1 MQVLPL
7 VIRSCVYDFF
17 IVTLQQIV
25 PFRFGMDKNDNYYRQ
40 FKNELAQY
48 IMDTSQQWTTV
59 IKPKDKL
66 LSVDFKEIWQYRDLM
81 MLFVKRNI
89 ITQYKQTILGPL
101 WYLIQPLMTTI
112 MYMVVFGGIA
122 KISTDGLPQPL
133 FYLAGISFWQ
143 YFSDCLTKTSNT
155 FVNNAGIFGKVYFP
169 RLITPLSDVISN
181 LVRFGIQFGLF
192 LCVYAY
198 YMIFTDAPIHTNW
211 YALLIPILVTM
222 LAGLSLGFGIL
233 FSSMTTK
240 YRDLQ
245 LLLSFF
251 VSLWMYATPVIYPL
265 STITNPKLLLVMQLN
280 PLTGI
285 VEFFKYGMLG
295 VGCHEWWMLGYSFGF
310 MVVLLI
316 IGVVV
321 FNKVQRSFMDT
332 V

>member
-1 MQVLPL
+1 MTEKEQ
-7 VIRSCVYDFF
+7 
-17 IVTLQQIV
+17 
-25 PFRFGMDKNDNYYRQ
+25 G
-40 FKNELAQY
+40 
-48 IMDTSQQWTTV
+48 WTTE
-59 IKPKDKL
+59 ICPKDNL
-66 LSVDFKEIWQYRDLM
+66 LSVDFKEIWRYRDLM

-101 WYLIQPLMTTI
+101 WYVIQPLMTTI

-155 FVNNAGIFGKVYFP
+155 FVNNASIFGKVYFP
-169 RLITPLSDVISN
+169 RLVTPLSDVISN

-192 LCVYAY
+192 LVVYAY
-198 YMIFTDAPIHTNW
+198 YALFTDVQIHTNW
-211 YALLIPILVTM
+211 YALMLPILVAM
-222 LAGLSLGFGIL
+222 LAGLALGFGIL

-245 LLLSFF
+245 LLLGFF

-265 STITNPKLLLVMQLN
+265 STINNETLRLVMQLN

-295 VGCHEWWMLGYSFGF
+295 VGNHEWWMLGYSFGF
-310 MVVLLI
+310 MVVLLA
-316 IGVVV
+316 IGIVV
-321 FNKVQRSFMDT
+321 FNKVQKSFMDT

>member
-1 MQVLPL
+1 MQKKLYL
-7 VIRSCVYDFF
+7 CTIFYD
-17 IVTLQQIV
+17 
-25 PFRFGMDKNDNYYRQ
+25 
-40 FKNELAQY
+40 
-48 IMDTSQQWTTV
+48 IMAETQEKWTTE
-59 IKPKDKL
+59 IRPKDKL

-89 ITQYKQTILGPL
+89 ISQYKQTILGPL
-101 WYLIQPLMTTI
+101 WYVIQPLMTTV

-143 YFSDCLTKTSNT
+143 YFADCLTKTSNT

-169 RLITPLSDVISN
+169 RLVTPLSDVISN
-181 LVRFGIQFGLF
+181 LVRFGIQFALF
-192 LCVYAY
+192 LIVYLY
-198 YMIFTDAPIHTNW
+198 YFIFTDANIQPNL
-211 YALLIPILVTM
+211 YALLLPVLVIM
-222 LAGLSLGFGIL
+222 LAGLALGFGIL

-265 STITNPKLLLVMQLN
+265 STITNEKLRFVMQLN

-295 VGCHEWWMLGYSFGF
+295 VGNHEWWMLGYSFGF
-310 MVVLLI
+310 MVVLLALGI
-316 IGVVV
+316 VV
-321 FNKVQRSFMDT
+321 FNKVQKSFMDT

>member
-1 MQVLPL
+1 MQKKLYL
-7 VIRSCVYDFF
+7 CSIFY
-17 IVTLQQIV
+17 
-25 PFRFGMDKNDNYYRQ
+25 N
-40 FKNELAQY
+40 
-48 IMDTSQQWTTV
+48 IMAETQEKWTTE
-59 IKPKDKL
+59 IRPKDKL

-101 WYLIQPLMTTI
+101 WYVIQPMMTTI

-143 YFSDCLTKTSNT
+143 YFADCLTKTSNT

-169 RLITPLSDVISN
+169 RLVTPLSDVISN
-181 LVRFGIQFGLF
+181 LVRFGIQFALF
-192 LCVYAY
+192 LIVYLY
-198 YMIFTDAPIHTNW
+198 YFIFTDANIQPNL
-211 YALLIPILVTM
+211 YALLFPILVVM
-222 LAGLSLGFGIL
+222 LAGLALGFGIL

-265 STITNPKLLLVMQLN
+265 STITNDTLRMVMQLN

-295 VGCHEWWMLGYSFGF
+295 VGNHEWWMLGYSFGF
-310 MVVLLI
+310 MVVLLA
-316 IGVVV
+316 IGIVV
-321 FNKVQRSFMDT
+321 FNKVQKSFMDT

>member
-1 MQVLPL
+1 MHANFVFMAEMEQ
-7 VIRSCVYDFF
+7 
-17 IVTLQQIV
+17 
-25 PFRFGMDKNDNYYRQ
+25 G
-40 FKNELAQY
+40 
-48 IMDTSQQWTTV
+48 WTTE
-59 IKPKDKL
+59 IRPKDKL
-66 LSVDFKEIWQYRDLM
+66 LSVDFKEIWRYRDLM

-101 WYLIQPLMTTI
+101 WFIIQPMMTTV
-112 MYMVVFGGIA
+112 MYMVVFCGIS

-143 YFSDCLTKTSNT
+143 YFADCLSKTSNT

-169 RLITPLSDVISN
+169 RLVTPLSDVISN

-192 LCVYAY
+192 LLVYLY
-198 YMIFTDAPIHTNW
+198 YAFFTDTAIQPNL
-211 YALLIPILVTM
+211 YALLLPVLVVM
-222 LAGLSLGFGIL
+222 LAGLALGFGIL

-265 STITNPKLLLVMQLN
+265 STITNEKLRLVMQLN

-295 VGCHEWWMLGYSFGF
+295 VGNHDWWMLGYSFCF
-310 MVVLLI
+310 MLVLLAIGI
-316 IGVVV
+316 IV
-321 FNKVQRSFMDT
+321 FNKVQKSFMDT